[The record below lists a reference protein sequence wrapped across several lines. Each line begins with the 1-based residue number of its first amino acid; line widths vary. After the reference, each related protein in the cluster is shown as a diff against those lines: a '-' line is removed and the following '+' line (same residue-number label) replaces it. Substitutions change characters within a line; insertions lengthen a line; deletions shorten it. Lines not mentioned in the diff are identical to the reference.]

1 MMKNYIFLFVLLLKE
16 NVLSSQLKDEHLNKY
31 NLYNLVFYV
40 EYFDN
45 DHLKISYIDYFMVF
59 PKYERVIRDNYF
71 GYNNNC
77 IESRIYF
84 KNNMKQ
90 IYEVY
95 YDRER
100 CNGQIK
106 MIVDKTGKEAIIQK
120 RNIKD

>member
-1 MMKNYIFLFVLLLKE
+1 MKYFSIILFFLLNE
-16 NVLSSQLKDEHLNKY
+16 NVFSAELKDEHLIKY
-31 NLYNLVFYV
+31 NLHNLVSYV
-40 EYFDN
+40 DYFDN
-45 DHLKISYIDYFMVF
+45 DRLKISYIDYFKVF

-95 YDRER
+95 YDRDR

-120 RNIKD
+120 RNIED

>member
-1 MMKNYIFLFVLLLKE
+1 MKYYSIILFFLLNEYVI
-16 NVLSSQLKDEHLNKY
+16 SAQLKDGHLNKY
-31 NLYNLVFYV
+31 KLHNLVSYI

-45 DHLKISYIDYFMVF
+45 DRLKILYIDYFKVF

>member
-1 MMKNYIFLFVLLLKE
+1 MMKNYIIIFVILLKE
-16 NVLSSQLKDEHLNKY
+16 NVVFSQLKDEHLNKY
-31 NLYNLVFYV
+31 NLHNLVSYV

-71 GYNNNC
+71 GYQNNC

-84 KNNMKQ
+84 RKNMEK

-95 YDRER
+95 YDREK

-106 MIVDKTGKEAIIQK
+106 MIVDKTSEKAIIKK
-120 RNIKD
+120 RNIIN

>member
-1 MMKNYIFLFVLLLKE
+1 MKYFSIILFFLLNE
-16 NVLSSQLKDEHLNKY
+16 NVFSAELKDEHLNKY
-31 NLYNLVFYV
+31 NLHNLVSYV

-45 DHLKISYIDYFMVF
+45 DRLKISYIDYFKVF

-95 YDRER
+95 YDRDR

>member
-1 MMKNYIFLFVLLLKE
+1 MKYYSIILFFILNE
-16 NVLSSQLKDEHLNKY
+16 NGFSAQLKDGHLNKY
-31 NLYNLVFYV
+31 NLHNLVSYV

-45 DHLKISYIDYFMVF
+45 DRLKILYIDYFKVF

-106 MIVDKTGKEAIIQK
+106 MIVDKTGKEAIIKK

>member
-1 MMKNYIFLFVLLLKE
+1 MKYFSIILFFLLNE
-16 NVLSSQLKDEHLNKY
+16 NVFSAELKDEHLNKY
-31 NLYNLVFYV
+31 NLHNLVSYV
-40 EYFDN
+40 DYFDN
-45 DHLKISYIDYFMVF
+45 DRLKISYIDYFKVF
-59 PKYERVIRDNYF
+59 PKYERVVRDNYF

-84 KNNMKQ
+84 KNSMKQ

-95 YDRER
+95 YDRKG